1 MLSDS
6 PPERD
11 VIWTEE
17 GVQGAA
23 RFVQRVWRIVG
34 EVAERAPASE
44 SAAYGP
50 EATALRRAAHKA
62 LSALETDLERLAFN
76 RCVAHLYA
84 LANSMGRA
92 LEVGPDSEGMD
103 AALREAA
110 GILVQA
116 LAPMMPHLGEECW
129 AALGRS
135 GLVAEAPWPAADPA
149 LVADDEIILP
159 VQVNGRKRAEVTV
172 SSDADNAT
180 VEASVRSLDAVQRA
194 LEGRPI
200 RKVIVV
206 PRRIVNVVG

>member
-1 MLSDS
+1 M
-6 PPERD
+6 
-11 VIWTEE
+11 
-17 GVQGAA
+17 
-23 RFVQRVWRIVG
+23 
-34 EVAERAPASE
+34 
-44 SAAYGP
+44 
-50 EATALRRAAHKA
+50 ALRRAAHKA
-62 LSALETDLERLAFN
+62 LSALGTDLERLAFN
-76 RCVAHLYA
+76 RCVAHLYT

-92 LEVGPDSEGMD
+92 LEAGPDAEGMD

-129 AALGRS
+129 TALGRN
-135 GLVAEAPWPAADPA
+135 GLVAEAPWPVADPA

-159 VQVNGRKRAEVTV
+159 VQVNGKKRAEVTV
-172 SSDADNAT
+172 SSDADNDT
-180 VEASVRSLDAVQRA
+180 VEASVRALDAVQRA